1 MKYVCLYLMYGR
13 LGSIHN
19 LLFSIDQEIG
29 LDLIDA
35 VAFCLLRFISQ
46 VVSVYLNTVIQKKSP
61 GDNFYRLIL
70 CLTVLFLIAL
80 STYV

>member
-1 MKYVCLYLMYGR
+1 MAVWAVFIIYCSR
-13 LGSIHN
+13 SIKK
-19 LLFSIDQEIG
+19 IG